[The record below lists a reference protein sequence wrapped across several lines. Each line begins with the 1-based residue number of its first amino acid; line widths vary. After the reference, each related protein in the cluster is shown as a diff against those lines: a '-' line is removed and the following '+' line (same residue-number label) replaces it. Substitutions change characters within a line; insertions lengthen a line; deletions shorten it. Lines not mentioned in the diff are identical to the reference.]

1 MKTHLDFTTLN
12 LYLDDALDATARA
25 RVDAHLAQC
34 DACRAELN
42 ALHQVADTFAAWRSE
57 PIPRDVSAPVMAR
70 VRQRPVPGSRAR
82 WGVAALGAQVAL
94 IILLV
99 AWALPQLL
107 RALTGVNLPPALLP
121 AWNWKLPMFSLPAL
135 PGASFP
141 LPALSLWMWGALLAG
156 AVILWLIGNRLVWRT
171 LANKREALQ

>member
-1 MKTHLDFTTLN
+1 
-12 LYLDDALDATARA
+12 
-25 RVDAHLAQC
+25 
-34 DACRAELN
+34 
-42 ALHQVADTFAAWRSE
+42 
-57 PIPRDVSAPVMAR
+57 
-70 VRQRPVPGSRAR
+70 RPVPGSRAR

-107 RALTGVNLPPALLP
+107 RALTGVNLPLAVLP

-156 AVILWLIGNRLVWRT
+156 AVILWFIGNRLIWRT